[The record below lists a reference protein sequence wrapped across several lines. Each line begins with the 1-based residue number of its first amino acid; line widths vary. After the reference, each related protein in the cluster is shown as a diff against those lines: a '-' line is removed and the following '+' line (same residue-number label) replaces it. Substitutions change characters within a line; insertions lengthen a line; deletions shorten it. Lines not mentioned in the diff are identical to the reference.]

1 LELPAGV
8 RVVYVGTKVDLR
20 GNVEIEECAN
30 VQMKDV
36 LEISAETGLGL
47 EGLKARMVATVGELG
62 SGALDTAVISNV
74 RHLTAL
80 ERAGAALAEAAEGI
94 ELEATPELVALD
106 IRHAIPYLGEI
117 TGEITTDE
125 VLGNIF
131 SKFCIGK

>member
-1 LELPAGV
+1 MGLPAGV
-8 RVVYVGTKVDLR
+8 RVVYVGTKKDLR

-30 VQMKDV
+30 VQVKDV
-36 LEISAETGLGL
+36 LEISAETGAGL
-47 EGLKARMVATVGELG
+47 DGLKERMVATVGELG

-94 ELEATPELVALD
+94 ELEATQELVALD
-106 IRHAIPYLGEI
+106 IRHAIHYLGEI